1 MTAAGPR
8 SGPRSSPPT
17 SPGGATSDTLVR
29 LLTQLEASGFED
41 LRGADVS
48 ATVPIS
54 ERLLNAFI
62 QQSIPPSLPIRDLH
76 VSPREGGRFD
86 VRLRVG
92 SSSLLPPLKLVLRIE
107 RQPDLPSSP
116 VLVLRLETNALMS
129 LAGPALRFLDA
140 LPRGVRLERD
150 LLYVDIASL
159 LAQRGLD
166 RYLRYAR
173 QLELH
178 TSDATVIVRIRV
190 GVS

>member
-8 SGPRSSPPT
+8 SGPRSST
-17 SPGGATSDTLVR
+17 FGR
-29 LLTQLEASGFED
+29 LFASLQASGFED
-41 LRGADVS
+41 LRGVDVS

-54 ERLLNAFI
+54 ERLLNDVI
-62 QQSIPPSLPIRDLH
+62 QQSLPPSLPVRDLY
-76 VSPREGGRFD
+76 VSPREGDRFD

-92 SSSLLPPLKLVLRIE
+92 SSPFLPPLKFVLRIA

-116 VLVLRLETNALMS
+116 VLVLKLEMTALMS

-159 LAQRGLD
+159 LAQRGLE
-166 RYLRYAR
+166 RYLEYVR

-178 TSDATVIVRIRV
+178 TSNATVIASIRA